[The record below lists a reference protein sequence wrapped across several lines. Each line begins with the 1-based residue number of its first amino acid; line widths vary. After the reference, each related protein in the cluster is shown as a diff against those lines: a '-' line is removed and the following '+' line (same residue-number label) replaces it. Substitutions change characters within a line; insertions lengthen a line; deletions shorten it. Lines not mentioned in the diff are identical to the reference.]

1 MPSLSDILSVAIG
14 VTFVFLI
21 LSLLNT
27 WVQEFLSSLFSM
39 RANNLADILHNM
51 LDPSAQKLEGTKKL
65 KELKDLWKTGPL
77 ENSATKLSQSA
88 LKAVYD
94 HPIIYTLSKPG
105 ALPSYIPTQDFTTAL
120 LDLLNKAGS
129 EDLNQLEITMENI
142 RKGIQNLEDES
153 LKIRLQSLIDRAMII
168 ENKVEIGIMDF
179 RKSVESWFDSAMERG
194 SGWYKR
200 RIQWVGIIS
209 GIIIAILT
217 NADTIG
223 LAVSLWQNSILR
235 EAVTEAAVIYTEQGE
250 DIKAKEAQQRLTD
263 LGLPIGWSLRYS
275 DRDPE
280 TPDNPRDF
288 PSSPG
293 GWLTKV
299 VGLFITG
306 FAISQ
311 GSPIWFDL
319 LNRMINF
326 RGTGS
331 KPAAPAKKK
340 PKEGE
345 VEEE

>member
-94 HPIIYTLSKPG
+94 HPIIYSLSKPG

-168 ENKVEIGIMDF
+168 ENKVEIVIMYF
-179 RKSVESWFDSAMERG
+179 RNSVESWFDSAMERG

-250 DIKAKEAQQRLTD
+250 DIKAKEAKQQLTE
-263 LGLPIGWSLRYS
+263 LGLPIGRSLRY
-275 DRDPE
+275 
-280 TPDNPRDF
+280 
-288 PSSPG
+288 
-293 GWLTKV
+293 
-299 VGLFITG
+299 
-306 FAISQ
+306 
-311 GSPIWFDL
+311 
-319 LNRMINF
+319 
-326 RGTGS
+326 
-331 KPAAPAKKK
+331 
-340 PKEGE
+340 
-345 VEEE
+345 